1 MSAYAAAAPN
11 AYRESA
17 VLTASPERLV
27 ILLYDGARRFLT
39 QASVA
44 MTEGRHDVASDRL
57 GRAEAIIDEL
67 LETLDL
73 SAGEVA
79 ERLQGLYL
87 FFRRH
92 LFEARMHQDAE
103 RADAVNRLMGELRD
117 AWAEV
122 AGG

>member
-1 MSAYAAAAPN
+1 MSAYAAPAPN

-27 ILLYDGARRFLT
+27 VLLYDGARRFLT

-44 MTEGRHDVASDRL
+44 MAEGRHDVASDRL

-73 SAGEVA
+73 SAGEVS

-92 LFEARMHQDAE
+92 LFEARMHQDSE
-103 RADAVNRLMGELRD
+103 RAEAVNRLMGELRD

-122 AGG
+122 AGA